1 MKKLTKAV
9 SLGLCAVLAAGMPAC
24 PATASAGA
32 ASTGGTSTAGTS
44 TGASA
49 SGDIVN
55 LKWVTVGTGMPGNY
69 DSWAAKVNEYWA
81 RKSVSTSKWK
91 WCPGAIGMHAA
102 ALS

>member
-9 SLGLCAVLAAGMPAC
+9 SLGLCAVLAAGMTACSAPA
-24 PATASAGA
+24 SSGA

-55 LKWVTVGTGMPGNY
+55 LKWVTVGTGMP
-69 DSWAAKVNEYWA
+69 
-81 RKSVSTSKWK
+81 
-91 WCPGAIGMHAA
+91 AA